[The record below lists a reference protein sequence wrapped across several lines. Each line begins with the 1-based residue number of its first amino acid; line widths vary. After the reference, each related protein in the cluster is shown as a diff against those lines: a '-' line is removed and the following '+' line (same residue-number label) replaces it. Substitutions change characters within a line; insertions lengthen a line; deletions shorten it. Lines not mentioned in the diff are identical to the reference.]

1 MACVWYVCGRRGKLG
16 GEQGRLHRGKG
27 AGCRRLNVAV
37 VRNVARPEG
46 HTVLH
51 SIAGEKELEA
61 PKKKKMEGGRSG
73 RILRNKRGRAT
84 KAAGCGDFMEKPT
97 RGEMRAG

>member
-46 HTVLH
+46 NTVLH

-61 PKKKKMEGGRSG
+61 KKKK
-73 RILRNKRGRAT
+73 KW
-84 KAAGCGDFMEKPT
+84 
-97 RGEMRAG
+97 RAGEVGGS

>member
-27 AGCRRLNVAV
+27 AECRRLNVAV
-37 VRNVARPEG
+37 DRNVARPEG
-46 HTVLH
+46 NTVLTLH
-51 SIAGEKELEA
+51 SRREETRSQ
-61 PKKKKMEGGRSG
+61 KKKMEGGRSG

-84 KAAGCGDFMEKPT
+84 KAAGCGDFVEKPT

>member
-1 MACVWYVCGRRGKLG
+1 MCSNEDL
-16 GEQGRLHRGKG
+16 
-27 AGCRRLNVAV
+27 
-37 VRNVARPEG
+37 
-46 HTVLH
+46 
-51 SIAGEKELEA
+51 EK

-84 KAAGCGDFMEKPT
+84 KAAGCGDFVEKPT

>member
-46 HTVLH
+46 NTVLH

-61 PKKKKMEGGRSG
+61 KKKKKWREGEVGGS
-73 RILRNKRGRAT
+73 
-84 KAAGCGDFMEKPT
+84 
-97 RGEMRAG
+97 